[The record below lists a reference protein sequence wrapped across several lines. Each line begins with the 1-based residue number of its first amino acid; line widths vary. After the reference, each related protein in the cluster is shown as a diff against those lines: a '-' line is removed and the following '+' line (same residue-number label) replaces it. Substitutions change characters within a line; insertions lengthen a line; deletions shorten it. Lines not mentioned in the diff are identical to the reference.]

1 MDDNEI
7 IIPTPEDQIQLQKE
21 EQWLLKKVGKFSAS
35 HADDLMSKSGTWTV
49 GNINYLYDIQDQRTT
64 QEPPPHVEAR
74 PMKIGTENEPY
85 AVMWLRE
92 NYPELHILHCDVDFT
107 EKIFDE
113 PWPDVMFGVSPD
125 AFVMSAPQSE
135 DWDHVYNDHIKSQ
148 IAELIEIKCVV
159 GRTQTARYFS
169 PTLPFST
176 KRLMAF
182 EEHGMQ
188 MAAQL
193 LAYPN
198 VQKIRLLKYRPQ
210 LDENQYDRRPVTDP
224 TRGVMFEFTREEF
237 ASDMIKFEARARF
250 ADAYLKSG
258 QDLEKINGLKL
269 LKK

>member
-1 MDDNEI
+1 MDETTLS
-7 IIPTPEDQIQLQKE
+7 PQDQTQLQKE
-21 EQWLLKKVGKFSAS
+21 YLWLLKKVGKFSAS
-35 HADDLMSKSGTWTV
+35 HADDLMSKSGTWTL

-64 QEPPPHVEAR
+64 QEPPPHVKAR
-74 PMKIGTENEPY
+74 QMEIGTENEPY
-85 AVMWLRE
+85 AVEWLRE
-92 NYPELHILHCDVDFT
+92 NHPDLHILHCDVDFT

-125 AFVMSAPQSE
+125 VFVMRTEPTPT
-135 DWDHVYNDHIKSQ
+135 WDKTYSDYVKMYID
-148 IAELIEIKCVV
+148 ELIEIKCVV

-176 KRLMAF
+176 KRMMAF

-210 LDENQYDRRPVTDP
+210 LDENQYDLRPPTDP
-224 TRGVMFEFTREEF
+224 TRGIMFEFAREEF
-237 ASDMIKFEARARF
+237 ASDMIKFEARVRF

>member
-1 MDDNEI
+1 MQEE
-7 IIPTPEDQIQLQKE
+7 TTMSHQDQIQLQKE
-21 EQWLLKKVGKFSAS
+21 EQWLLKKIGKFSAS
-35 HADDLMSKSGTWTV
+35 RADDLMSKSGTWTV

-85 AVMWLRE
+85 AVEWLRE
-92 NYPELHILHCDVDFT
+92 NHPDMHILHCDVDFT

-113 PWPDVMFGVSPD
+113 PWPDVMFGASPD
-125 AFVMSAPQSE
+125 AFVMSTPQSE
-135 DWDHVYNDHIKSQ
+135 DWDHIYNDHIKSQ
-148 IAELIEIKCVV
+148 ITELIEIKCLV
-159 GRTQTARYFS
+159 GRTNTARYFS
-169 PTLPFST
+169 PTLPFLT
-176 KRLMAF
+176 KRMMAF

-193 LAYPN
+193 LAYPD

-210 LDENQYDRRPVTDP
+210 LDENQYDLRPVTDP
-224 TRGVMFEFTREEF
+224 TRGIMFEFAREEF

-258 QDLEKINGLKL
+258 KDLEKINGLKL